1 MRNTPLRSFL
11 YGIASV
17 AALCLVLTSLGCQP
31 ASKSK
36 VLARAGDQSVT
47 QDEFME
53 QVRSLP
59 KELRAIAIERKK
71 EFLEDMLSERL
82 LVREAEKR
90 GVEKDPEVQHLME
103 AARRK
108 ILLAKLMEQ
117 EVDGKLQLGKDEA
130 RAYYDAHQEEFM
142 TPLLLR
148 ASHILVKTEEEAHRI
163 RQRVLDGESFEDLA
177 RAHSTDTTASRGGD
191 IGFFQKGQLVREFE
205 VAALAL
211 KPGDLGE
218 VVRSSFGHHVIK
230 LTDRLEPSLR
240 EFRAVRGAIEERL
253 LNQKRSDLLKAL
265 IEKLKN
271 DHKVQ
276 LDETAL
282 EALQLEPA
290 QTAQGVK

>member
-1 MRNTPLRSFL
+1 M
-11 YGIASV
+11 
-17 AALCLVLTSLGCQP
+17 
-31 ASKSK
+31 
-36 VLARAGDQSVT
+36 T